1 MKSDFLLEIGIE
13 EMPARFLTPALNEL
27 ESKCTRLLDE
37 KRLTFDAI
45 KTLGTPRRLTV
56 LVKGLVAAQEPLTVE
71 VKGPPRKA
79 AFDIEGS
86 PTKAGAGFA
95 RGQGVD
101 PADLVTRLIGQVEYV
116 FAVKQD
122 KGLAA
127 MAVLGEICPQL
138 IGGMSFPKPMRWGY
152 YDFKFARPIRWL
164 TALYGEE
171 VIRFEIAGV
180 SSDRFTYGH
189 RFLSSGMIEL
199 SVAGDYAEVLE
210 RNYVMVDPVR
220 RREVIWTQV
229 QDAAT
234 AEGGRVEENPD
245 LLQEVVNILEYPTA
259 FCGRFPEDYLALP
272 EPVLVTPMREHQ
284 RYFPVR
290 GKDGSLIARF
300 VAVRN
305 GTTEHLDT
313 VRAGNEK
320 VLRARL
326 SDAAFFFREDLESP
340 LSDRVEDL
348 KKIVFREELGSVHEK
363 VERIVAL
370 GAVISGMLDASDEAR
385 RRVNRAGTLSK
396 ADLVTDM
403 VYEFPELQGVMGRE
417 YALRSGE
424 EPEVAEAILE
434 HYLPRGAGDVMPS
447 TIPGRIL
454 AIADR
459 IDNLVGAFGL
469 GIQPTGSADPYAL
482 RRQALAICLISLDS
496 PLYLN
501 LSELFAKAHA
511 LYGARLKVGLGEVI
525 DGLNEFFRQRL
536 RGVFQ
541 ERGLRYD
548 VVDAVLALPFGDVR
562 DLWERASAVAAFRE
576 REAFPDIYT
585 AFTRAYNLAKNADPS
600 ALVWPERFMD
610 QAEGALYTESRRV
623 QEKVQAALKGRH
635 YPDALDALAELR
647 APVDEFFDAVLV
659 MVEDQD
665 VRENRLALL
674 NSVAE
679 QVQKVADISKLVV

>member
-469 GIQPTGSADPYAL
+469 GNHPTGSADPYAL

>member
-45 KTLGTPRRLTV
+45 KTIGTPRRLTV

-79 AFDIEGS
+79 AFDIDGA

-101 PADLVTRLIGQVEYV
+101 PAELVTRLVGQVEYV

-152 YDFKFARPIRWL
+152 HDFKFARPIRWL

-171 VIRFEIAGV
+171 VVQFEIAGV

-189 RFLSSGMIEL
+189 RFLSNGTIEL
-199 SVAGDYAEVLE
+199 SVAGDYTEVLE
-210 RNYVMVDPVR
+210 QNYVMVDPVR

-229 QDAAT
+229 QDAAA

-290 GKDGSLIARF
+290 GKDGRLIARF

-326 SDAAFFFREDLESP
+326 ADAAFFFREDLESP
-340 LSDRVEDL
+340 LSDRVEEL

-370 GAVISGMLDASDEAR
+370 GAVISGMLDASDEDR
-385 RRVNRAGTLSK
+385 RWVNRAGTLSK

-447 TIPGRIL
+447 TLPGRIL

-511 LYGARLKVGLGEVI
+511 LYGAKLKVGLGEVI

-610 QAEGALYTESRRV
+610 QA
-623 QEKVQAALKGRH
+623 
-635 YPDALDALAELR
+635 
-647 APVDEFFDAVLV
+647 
-659 MVEDQD
+659 
-665 VRENRLALL
+665 
-674 NSVAE
+674 
-679 QVQKVADISKLVV
+679 

>member
-469 GIQPTGSADPYAL
+469 GNHPTGSADPYAL

-541 ERGLRYD
+541 ERGLRY
-548 VVDAVLALPFGDVR
+548 
-562 DLWERASAVAAFRE
+562 
-576 REAFPDIYT
+576 
-585 AFTRAYNLAKNADPS
+585 
-600 ALVWPERFMD
+600 
-610 QAEGALYTESRRV
+610 
-623 QEKVQAALKGRH
+623 
-635 YPDALDALAELR
+635 
-647 APVDEFFDAVLV
+647 
-659 MVEDQD
+659 
-665 VRENRLALL
+665 
-674 NSVAE
+674 
-679 QVQKVADISKLVV
+679 

>member
-189 RFLSSGMIEL
+189 RFLSSGMVEL

-647 APVDEFFDAVLV
+647 APVDVFFDAVLV